1 LRRILALLLVTPLL
15 ANCAD
20 SPTPL
25 TPPEALHS
33 NEVTPE
39 EAEWMVQQEEDVS
52 TQGAPNSSA
61 VMALG
66 NPDVG
71 TGYSP
76 GSGHDASWH
85 ANDRMRPGTVVID
98 AGESVTFQVYPG
110 HRVAIYDDGTR
121 PQDIVPNPGP
131 FVLDPVNRLAIQGA
145 PTPTYSYTFNE
156 PGRYLVICAIAR
168 HFFEANM
175 YGWVIVR

>member
-1 LRRILALLLVTPLL
+1 MRRALALLLVTPLL
-15 ANCAD
+15 ANCAE
-20 SPTPL
+20 SATP
-25 TPPEALHS
+25 
-33 NEVTPE
+33 VTPSD
-39 EAEWMVQQEEDVS
+39 AVHAKG
-52 TQGAPNSSA
+52 GAHGPSSPA
-61 VMALG
+61 VMVLG
-66 NPDVG
+66 NPNVG

-85 ANDRMRPGTVVID
+85 ADDRMRPGTVVID

-121 PQDIVPNPGP
+121 PEDIQPNPGP